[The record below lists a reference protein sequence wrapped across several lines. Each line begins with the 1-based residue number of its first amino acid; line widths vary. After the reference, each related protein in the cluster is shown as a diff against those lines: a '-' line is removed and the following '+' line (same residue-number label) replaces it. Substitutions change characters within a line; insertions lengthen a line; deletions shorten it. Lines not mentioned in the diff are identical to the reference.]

1 MCQFP
6 WRIVK
11 LKEIFE
17 QNAYSLF
24 SKTFD
29 GCTENVFVLFFF
41 FQKKIRVNSI
51 QSWQAPTSSVAN
63 NGQLVANYCQSL
75 AFDHPYLSSNDHC
88 EQWLFQKFFFFCYCF
103 LEVPMNDLELVFLEF
118 KVCFL
123 FICSITRFFII
134 ILCINALHLL

>member
-1 MCQFP
+1 MP
-6 WRIVK
+6 IS
-11 LKEIFE
+11 LKNCETERNIWTKCLLFIFKDL
-17 QNAYSLF
+17 LF
-24 SKTFD
+24 F
-29 GCTENVFVLFFF
+29 FFFF